1 MKKIG
6 LWLIALYLILYIIPL
21 GSRALLEP
29 DEVRYGTIAREIIE
43 SGDWVVPRING
54 LRYFEKPIM
63 GHWGNALAQLAFGQN
78 NFAVRIASAVAT
90 GFSALLLFLLVR
102 REPENR
108 DFALGT
114 TAVFLSCALVYFVG
128 TFSVLDAMFSAWV
141 TATLVFFY
149 CGAAAKS
156 FKERYSF
163 LVLAGI
169 TCGCAFLTKGLLA
182 FAIPGITIIAWLIW
196 EKRYRDIF
204 ILPWIPLIL
213 VVLTIAPWS
222 YLVHLRDNDFWRYF
236 IVVEHFQRFS
246 QDVESQHPEPF
257 WFFIPVLLGGT
268 IPWIFLIPGLW
279 NGYRGKFK
287 ELFRNP
293 LMRYAACWLVLPF
306 LLMSASS
313 GKLGPYILPCFPAV
327 ALLIAV
333 GLREYL
339 KIDNLGRSYRVL
351 IYILVSVAAVALIG
365 LTVLEALYFSGVIKF
380 AVFDQSEIGRMII
393 AIVAIAIFGFG
404 LMTTLRQNLVN
415 RQRLIF
421 FGLSVL
427 PIFFAWHFVMPNLVA
442 NRKAPGKFINEV
454 ADRITPETIVVS
466 YKNHVAALAWFLK
479 RDDIYVYGRGGELT
493 YGLNKSDA
501 AGRLLSKEDFE
512 KMIKN
517 KPAGQ
522 RVVIFHTSKRQFNEL
537 PPSPNVFIR
546 DGNYFAQYN

>member
-1 MKKIG
+1 M
-6 LWLIALYLILYIIPL
+6 WLIALYLILYIIPL

-29 DEVRYGTIAREIIE
+29 DEVRYGEIAREIIA

-63 GHWGNALAQLAFGQN
+63 GHWFNALAQLGFGQN

-108 DFALGT
+108 DLALGT
-114 TAVFLSCALVYFVG
+114 TGIFLSCALVYFVG

-149 CGAAAKS
+149 CGATAS
-156 FKERYSF
+156 CFKTRYGF
-163 LVLAGI
+163 LALAGI

-182 FAIPGITIIAWLIW
+182 FAIPGLTIVAWLIL
-196 EKRYRDIF
+196 EKRYKDIF
-204 ILPWIPLIL
+204 ILPWIPLVL
-213 VVLTIAPWS
+213 VILTIAPWS

-246 QDVESQHPEPF
+246 QEVDSQHPQPF
-257 WFFIPVLLGGT
+257 WFFVPILLGGT

-279 NGYRGKFK
+279 SGYRSRFK
-287 ELFRNP
+287 ELFKKP
-293 LMRYAACWLVLPF
+293 LLRYAACWLILPF

-339 KIDNLGRSYRVL
+339 KTENLGRSYLVVIYVL
-351 IYILVSVAAVALIG
+351 VGAAAVALVG
-365 LTVLEALYFSGVIKF
+365 LVAIEGLYFGGAIKF
-380 AVFDQSEIGRMII
+380 AVFDQTEIGKLII
-393 AIVAIAIFGFG
+393 AMVALTVFGGG
-404 LMTTLRQNLVN
+404 LMMTLRREMIS

-427 PIFFAWHFVMPNLVA
+427 PVFFAWHFVMPNLVA
-442 NRKAPGKFINEV
+442 DRKAPGKFINVV

-466 YKNHVAALAWFLK
+466 YKNQVSALAWFLQ
-479 RDDIYVYGRGGELT
+479 RNDIYVYGRGGELT
-493 YGLNKSDA
+493 YGLSKVNAKQ
-501 AGRLLSKEDFE
+501 RLLSKEGFE
-512 KMIKN
+512 ELIRN

-522 RVVIFHTSKRQFNEL
+522 KVVIFHTSKRQFNEL
-537 PPSPNVFIR
+537 PPSSRKVVSH
-546 DGNYFAQYN
+546 DNYFAEYD